1 MISITLQ
8 VTTPYLT
15 YAEYARASGLPY
27 NTVKK
32 MVYEGRLPT
41 RPKKDSRDKPLIN
54 VQALVIEAAEL
65 ELARQQA
72 LIEDAKRES

>member
-1 MISITLQ
+1 MVNITLQ

-41 RPKKDSRDKPLIN
+41 RPKNDPRSKPLIN

-65 ELARQQA
+65 RLADQKA
-72 LIEDAKRES
+72 LIEDANQVS

>member
-1 MISITLQ
+1 MVNITLQ

-41 RPKKDSRDKPLIN
+41 RPKKDPRDKPLIN

-65 ELARQQA
+65 ELVRQQA
-72 LIEDAKRES
+72 LIEAA

>member
-1 MISITLQ
+1 MVNITLQ
-8 VTTPYLT
+8 VATPYLT
-15 YAEYARASGLPY
+15 YAEYARSSGLPY